1 MARACHDDVMNQ
13 ADLITALFSE
23 EGRADPY
30 PIYAELRDYGPV
42 VSIEP
47 GYVVAT
53 SFDAVNNLLRDPKL
67 AVQDGSLLLLSS
79 SILNT
84 NPPDHTRV
92 RKLMSGAFTARRVAE
107 LTGAIEAQ
115 ANALIDDIVQKGTP
129 ADLIADFAYRLPV
142 GVICELLGV
151 PEKDRA
157 WFRPVAADFAV
168 ALEGTS
174 SLDEAAAAQSAAE
187 LFEAYFSDLVRSRR
201 STRKRDLIS
210 ELASAEGISEK
221 ELLGNLALLLL
232 AGFETTT
239 NLIGNGIMTLLQR
252 PEQLARLASAPE
264 LVGVYVE
271 EFLRFD
277 APVQITSRVAAE
289 PAFLDGQAIEPGTY
303 LMALIGSA
311 NRDPAR
317 FVHADHFHPERPGN
331 TSISFG
337 AGAHFC
343 LGAALARLE
352 GRIAFPLLLRRLPE
366 LAVAGEPLRRNRL
379 VLRGYESLPIC
390 WT

>member
-1 MARACHDDVMNQ
+1 MEPLE
-13 ADLITALFSE
+13 LITSLLGD
-23 EGRADPY
+23 EGRANPY
-30 PIYAELRDYGPV
+30 PLYAELRDHGDV
-42 VSIEP
+42 VAIEP
-47 GYVVAT
+47 GYLVAT
-53 SFDAVNNLLRDPKL
+53 SFDAVNGMLRDPKL
-67 AVQDGSLLLLSS
+67 AVEEASSFPLLSR

-84 NPPDHTRV
+84 NPPRHTRV
-92 RKLMSGAFTARRVAE
+92 RKLMSAAFTARRVTE
-107 LTGAIEAQ
+107 LTSAIETQ
-115 ANALIDDIVQKGTP
+115 ADALIDEITQKGAP
-129 ADLIADFAYRLPV
+129 ADLIDDFAYRLPL

-151 PEKDRA
+151 PEKDRS
-157 WFRPVAADFAV
+157 WFRPVAADFAI
-168 ALEGTS
+168 ALEGT
-174 SLDEAAAAQSAAE
+174 LTMEEAAAAQSAAE

-201 STRKRDLIS
+201 GTRKRDLIS
-210 ELASAEGISEK
+210 ELVSADGLDEP

-239 NLIGNGIMTLLQR
+239 NLIGNGMMALLER
-252 PEQLARLASAPE
+252 PEQLARLSETPD
-264 LVGVYVE
+264 LVGVFVE

-277 APVQITSRVAAE
+277 PPVQLTSRVAREATVLE
-289 PAFLDGQAIEPGTY
+289 GHRIEAGTY

-352 GRIAFPLLLRRLPE
+352 ARIAFPLLLRRFPE
-366 LAVAGEPLRRNRL
+366 LKLAGEPLRRNRL
-379 VLRGYESLPIC
+379 VLRGYESLPIS

>member
-1 MARACHDDVMNQ
+1 MKPSELLMS
-13 ADLITALFSE
+13 LLSE
-23 EGRADPY
+23 EGRQDPY
-30 PIYAELRDYGPV
+30 PLYAELRDEGEV
-42 VSIEP
+42 VAIEP
-47 GYVVAT
+47 GYLVAT
-53 SFDAVNNLLRDPKL
+53 SFDAVNGLLRDPKL
-67 AVQDGSLLLLSS
+67 AVQDASLTLLPR
-79 SILNT
+79 SIHST
-84 NPPDHTRV
+84 NPPEHTRV

-107 LTGAIEAQ
+107 LSSAIETQ
-115 ANALIDDIVQKGTP
+115 ANALVDEMIQQGPP
-129 ADLIADFAYRLPV
+129 ADLIAGFAYRLPL

-151 PEKDRA
+151 PERDRS
-157 WFRPVAADFAV
+157 WFRPVASDFAI
-168 ALEGTS
+168 ALEGTFT
-174 SLDEAAAAQSAAE
+174 LDEAAAARSAAE
-187 LFEAYFSDLVRSRR
+187 LFDAYFSDLVRSRR
-201 STRKRDLIS
+201 GTRRRDLIS
-210 ELASAEGISEK
+210 ELVSADGLDER

-239 NLIGNGIMTLLQR
+239 NLIGNGMMALLQR
-252 PEQLARLASAPE
+252 PEQLARLAAEPG

-277 APVQITSRVAAE
+277 PPVQLTSRVAREATV
-289 PAFLDGQAIEPGTY
+289 LQGHRIEPGTY

-352 GRIAFPLLLRRLPE
+352 ARIAFPLLLRRFPE
-366 LAVAGEPLRRNRL
+366 LSLAGEPVRRNRL
-379 VLRGYESLPIC
+379 VLRGYESLPIS